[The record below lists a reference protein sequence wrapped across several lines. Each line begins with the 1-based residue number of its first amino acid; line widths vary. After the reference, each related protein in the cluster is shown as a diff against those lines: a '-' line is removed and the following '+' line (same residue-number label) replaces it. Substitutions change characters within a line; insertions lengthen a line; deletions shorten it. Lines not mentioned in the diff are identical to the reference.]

1 MTAREKPAAAVLLL
15 LALGLPNS
23 AAAQGAQRTPH
34 PAARKKEQPADPLA
48 ALLRQAEDAI
58 EKKDYATAV
67 PPLQSYLA
75 QRPEDATAH
84 FQLGYAFSALERWDA
99 AKSEYNRAIAL
110 NPKLVAAYLNL
121 GLVLLDREPAAAVE
135 PFRRAAELLP
145 DQPRPRFLRGLALER
160 AGNLASAIEEY
171 EAAERLDSKN
181 FQIRFALGR
190 ALLASS
196 RAADAESHFRGAL
209 GLNPN
214 SAPARL
220 GLAESLLSQKKQ
232 EAAAAEF
239 AAYLKLQPQD
249 RDARVQR
256 ASILA
261 ELKRYD
267 EALGEL
273 DRSDA
278 LAPPTLAGAR
288 LRAEI
293 YLAQKQWTSAAEA
306 LQKALALAPRD
317 ADLHARLGRVWL
329 EKRDFP
335 AAERELRQALQ
346 LDRNSTDAL
355 RDLVDVYYLAQN
367 CAATLTAL
375 DLLAQREPPSAGSW
389 FVRATCYDK
398 LARKEEAVA
407 GYEKFLALDQGR
419 SENQSFQ
426 ARQRIRILTQELQK
440 KKR

>member
-23 AAAQGAQRTPH
+23 AAAQGAQGTPH
-34 PAARKKEQPADPLA
+34 PAARKKEQRADPLV

-121 GLVLLDREPAAAVE
+121 GLVLLDREPAAAVG

-145 DQPRPRFLRGLALER
+145 DQARPRFLAGLALER
-160 AGNLASAIEEY
+160 AGNLAGAIEEY
-171 EAAERLDSKN
+171 EAAEHLDSKN
-181 FQIRFALGR
+181 FQVRFALGR
-190 ALLASS
+190 ALLANT
-196 RAADAESHFRGAL
+196 RAADAESQFREAL
-209 GLNPN
+209 SLNPN

-261 ELKRYD
+261 ELKSYD

-278 LAPPTLAGAR
+278 PAPPTLAAAR

-293 YLAQKQWTSAAEA
+293 YFAQKQWTSAAEA

>member
-1 MTAREKPAAAVLLL
+1 MTAREKPAAALLLL
-15 LALGLPNS
+15 LAFGLPNS
-23 AAAQGAQRTPH
+23 TAAHGAQKTPRT
-34 PAARKKEQPADPLA
+34 AARKKEQRADPLA
-48 ALLRQAEDAI
+48 ALLRQAEEAM
-58 EKKDYATAV
+58 EKKNYAAAV
-67 PPLQSYLA
+67 PLLQSYLA

-84 FQLGYAFSALERWDA
+84 FQLGYVFSALERWDA

-145 DQPRPRFLRGLALER
+145 DQARPRFLAGLALER
-160 AGNLASAIEEY
+160 AGHLADAIEEY
-171 EAAERLDSKN
+171 EAAERLDPKN
-181 FQIRFALGR
+181 FQIGFALGR
-190 ALLASS
+190 ALLASG
-196 RAADAESHFRGAL
+196 RAADAEPQFREAVAL
-209 GLNPN
+209 DHN

-239 AAYLKLQPQD
+239 AAYLELQPQD
-249 RDARVQR
+249 RDARAQR

-261 ELKRYD
+261 DLKRYD
-267 EALGEL
+267 EALAEL
-273 DRSDA
+273 GRSDA
-278 LAPPTLAGAR
+278 PAPPALAAAR

-293 YLAQKQWTSAAEA
+293 YLAQKQWTPAAEA
-306 LQKALALAPRD
+306 LQRALALAPQD
-317 ADLHARLGRVWL
+317 AELHARLGRVWL

-346 LDRNSTDAL
+346 LDRNATDAL

-375 DLLAQREPPSAGSW
+375 DLLAQREPPNAGSW

-407 GYEKFLALDQGR
+407 AYEKFLALDQGR